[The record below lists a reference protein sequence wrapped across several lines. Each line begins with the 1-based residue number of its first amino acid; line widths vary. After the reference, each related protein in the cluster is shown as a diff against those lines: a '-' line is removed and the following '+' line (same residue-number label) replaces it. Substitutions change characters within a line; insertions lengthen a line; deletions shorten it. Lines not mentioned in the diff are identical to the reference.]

1 MISNIQNFQS
11 LGLLYS
17 NQNKSN
23 TQKMSPLEKQKMNI
37 QTQIQQITNDKTLS
51 EEEKMQKIQALQENL
66 DKITEQLGKQELEE
80 MKNIGQKV
88 AEKMQEDV
96 EKETDEV
103 QKEKKAQVAMNFG
116 MISSSGEISKQR
128 TLTYQRKKAVMEEG
142 EGSARVKRIDTMLED
157 SRKTSLSGAYL
168 ASKAA
173 AEYAKAK
180 QANEEK
186 ELEAKL
192 AENDK
197 PVSQPEQIVITDN
210 APEKAQVAD
219 KTPEIGKNVGEQ
231 NADEP
236 KDIRS
241 GKEPAKDAKITD
253 KKPHVPVKEN
263 RPQKIIS
270 AKINAYKKV
279 SIQKPAK
286 IDIAGYMFK
295 F

>member
-236 KDIRS
+236 KDIRA

-253 KKPHVPVKEN
+253 KKPNVPVKEN

-270 AKINAYKKV
+270 AKINAYKRV
-279 SIQKPAK
+279 SIKKPAK
-286 IDIAGYMFK
+286 IDIAG
-295 F
+295 

>member
-157 SRKTSLSGAYL
+157 SRKISLSGAYL

-197 PVSQPEQIVITDN
+197 PVSQPEQIVITDD

-236 KDIRS
+236 KDIRA

-253 KKPHVPVKEN
+253 KKPNVPVKEN

-270 AKINAYKKV
+270 AKINAYKRV
-279 SIQKPAK
+279 SIKKPAK
-286 IDIAGYMFK
+286 IDIAG
-295 F
+295 

>member
-192 AENDK
+192 AENNK
-197 PVSQPEQIVITDN
+197 PVSQPEQIVVTDD

-236 KDIRS
+236 KDVRV
-241 GKEPAKDAKITD
+241 GKEPAKDVKKTD
-253 KKPHVPVKEN
+253 KKPHVQVKEN
-263 RPQKIIS
+263 SPQKIIS
-270 AKINAYKKV
+270 LKVNSYKRV
-279 SIQKPAK
+279 SIQKSEK
-286 IDIAGYMFK
+286 IDIAG
-295 F
+295 